1 MKQTDSFYA
10 DLYLYGRSLF
20 YVGFDWKK
28 TMNEKTG
35 NTKNLD
41 WRTKNMM
48 FYF

>member
-10 DLYLYGRSLF
+10 DLYLYGRSLL

-41 WRTKNMM
+41 WRTKNIK